1 MTLSLKQKYI
11 KTISMDKTRKLKKTE
26 ARGGTKNAKT
36 VQEGGVTFLERI
48 GWKNAPLDKKNVVLE
63 FKDKN
68 VADDKAAAER
78 SEAERAEAERAETE
92 RAEAERAEAER
103 AERAEVERAE
113 AERAEKVVVEKAA
126 AEVPAEANAEAKAE
140 EERAAEARTHVKAEE
155 VTTTT
160 APNTKPPC
168 RSIKEIQD
176 YLTKIGITSFE
187 KTEGKGANSSN
198 MGSEMQKY
206 DKREKK
212 MLALENA
219 IKVLHLAGCA
229 VPVVSS
235 YAEVILGL
243 ATGLSNF
250 NKSRALTY
258 LASQCLSYVATI
270 SKNLSEMLVFYNN
283 QIVKDNEIAIDNK
296 LYGALQKNLYT
307 FLYFLIDSI
316 NFRINDDVGLQHYSY
331 WHNFLLK
338 VDFSGNSDYTSSIPS
353 TKYRYSCI
361 ECIPSDTLREKM
373 RTTLEKKY
381 VTLEN
386 QWFISTIKSTIKSI
400 PGRTIS
406 SFTGAPRPPE
416 VNYFGF
422 CSEDVLTVCKN
433 YNDNIMRLIELNMY
447 ILIQSASENRERI
460 PILKNTDEDV
470 SAEFYNA
477 VFSTRLITK
486 QVEEEFRIKFRI
498 PVNVTAKRE
507 DFYKRAM
514 KGQVYSRVYKI
525 FDNEPDL
532 QVSFDFLIQLN
543 RIISELQHPGFMGNT
558 SNKIIS
564 SSNFNVRSGISR
576 AVGVAGYTGYAA
588 ASFTTGLI
596 RSPVNFIIS
605 DTKLQYEE
613 LLREY
618 TLMTG
623 NFLMLTSSFIL
634 DKTKL
639 DKDQTE
645 RVNNEL
651 TETLKKLESSIA
663 ILTNDIA
670 ERAQSVEKTASNLAT
685 ETGVVGENPQRGSE
699 VDSPANSPA
708 NSPVNTQG
716 DSPANTPA
724 NTQGGRSLSK
734 KKYNF
739 SKKRKTKRNKRKR
752 RAF

>member
-26 ARGGTKNAKT
+26 ARGGTKHAKT
-36 VQEGGVTFLERI
+36 VQEGGVRALEWFF
-48 GWKNAPLDKKNVVLE
+48 GQNK
-63 FKDKN
+63 
-68 VADDKAAAER
+68 
-78 SEAERAEAERAETE
+78 AEAG
-92 RAEAERAEAER
+92 AEA
-103 AERAEVERAE
+103 
-113 AERAEKVVVEKAA
+113 EKAA
-126 AEVPAEANAEAKAE
+126 AAKAAAARAPDQAVSDSEVPPSA
-140 EERAAEARTHVKAEE
+140 RAPVQAVSDSEVPPSARAPDQAVSVSE
-155 VTTTT
+155 VPPSAT
-160 APNTKPPC
+160 APKAKPPC
-168 RSIKEIQD
+168 RSITKIQD
-176 YLTKIGITSFE
+176 HLTKIGITSFE

-206 DKREKK
+206 DKKEKG

-270 SKNLSEMLVFYNN
+270 SKNLSEMLAFYNN
-283 QIVKDNEIAIDNK
+283 QIVKDNKIAIDNK
-296 LYGALQKNLYT
+296 LYSALQKNLYT

-331 WHNFLLK
+331 WHTFLLK
-338 VDFSGNSDYTSSIPS
+338 VDFSGNIDYTSSLPS

-373 RTTLEKKY
+373 RTSLEKKY

-386 QWFISTIKSTIKSI
+386 QWTISTIKSAMPSLS
-400 PGRTIS
+400 R
-406 SFTGAPRPPE
+406 APRPPE
-416 VNYFGF
+416 VKHFGF
-422 CSEDVLTVCKN
+422 CSDEVLTVCKN

-447 ILIQSASENRERI
+447 ILIKSASDNRERI
-460 PILKNTDEDV
+460 PILKHTDEIV

-477 VFSTRLITK
+477 VFSTTLITK
-486 QVEEEFRIKFRI
+486 RVEEDFRKEFRIQVD
-498 PVNVTAKRE
+498 VNAKRKSAKQE
-507 DFYKRAM
+507 SYTTTATKAMKGAM
-514 KGQVYSRVYKI
+514 KGQVFSRVYKI
-525 FDNEPDL
+525 FDKEPDL

-543 RIISELQHPGFMGNT
+543 RIISELQHPDFMGNPSNT

-564 SSNFNVRSGISR
+564 SSNSLYRNGIR
-576 AVGVAGYTGYAA
+576 AAGVVGYTGYAA
-588 ASFTTGLI
+588 ASYTTGLI
-596 RSPVNFIIS
+596 RSPISYIIS

-639 DKDQTE
+639 NKDETE
-645 RVNNEL
+645 QVNNEL
-651 TETLKKLESSIA
+651 TEKLKSIKGS
-663 ILTNDIA
+663 IDTVTNDINDGA
-670 ERAQSVEKTASNLAT
+670 KKVEKTA
-685 ETGVVGENPQRGSE
+685 EDMDEDPGPVGEKSQGDPQRGSKEDTE
-699 VDSPANSPA
+699 VDSPAN
-708 NSPVNTQG
+708 
-716 DSPANTPA
+716 SPANTPA

-734 KKYNF
+734 KIYNY
-739 SKKRKTKRNKRKR
+739 SQKRKTKRNKRKR